1 MRLHRGVA
9 RAGLLV
15 VAMGM
20 AACLD
25 SIIKPLGPENLEEVE
40 NAPDNFRYFADNLDN
55 VHDQRTYVWQNTGTT
70 AKVLHNNFVH
80 GGSVIMIVKDAAQAV
95 VDSVPMEWQ
104 LETET
109 GAGVP
114 GTWTITL
121 NFYGARG
128 RVDVSLV
135 RKEDEAE

>member
-1 MRLHRGVA
+1 MRLHRRIARTGV
-9 RAGLLV
+9 LV
-15 VAMGM
+15 LAIGM
-20 AACLD
+20 VACLD

-55 VHDQRTYVWQNTGTT
+55 VHDQRTYVWQNNGTT

-80 GGSVIMIVKDAAQAV
+80 GGSVIMVVKDAAHAV
-95 VDSVPMEWQ
+95 VDSIPMEWE

-109 GAGVP
+109 NAGVP
-114 GTWTITL
+114 GQWTITL

-135 RKEDEAE
+135 RKEAEAD